1 MAPRSVYSDIVLQYR
16 RHIGADIGEKPDIGG
31 GNLRGCHNLRRYR
44 HHIGADMTPISV
56 VSPISVKKLTI
67 SEVARNGGTIIYAD
81 IDVISEQISA

>member
-16 RHIGADIGEKPDIGG
+16 VHICADIGENPDIGG
-31 GNLRGCHNLRRYR
+31 GKKRGSHNLRRYR
-44 HHIGADMTPISV
+44 RHIGADMTPISV
-56 VSPISVKKLTI
+56 VLPISVKKLTI